1 MFHGVGHREGLPK
14 ERPRPPSPSQLRI
27 QLCNVR
33 ELQGSEAAH
42 SGGGDG
48 QTGGPRPAA
57 EAAASRPPG
66 CLAGPSLRAK
76 LCGRV
81 ISHVCVTVLHPDP
94 VPVRHVLSSPFY
106 KEGNRFGEEK

>member
-1 MFHGVGHREGLPK
+1 MGWDTGKGSPK
-14 ERPRPPSPSQLRI
+14 RDPAPPSPSQLRI

-57 EAAASRPPG
+57 EAAASRPLG

-106 KEGNRFGEEK
+106 KGGNRFGEEK

>member
-1 MFHGVGHREGLPK
+1 MGWDTGKGSPK
-14 ERPRPPSPSQLRI
+14 RDPAPPSPSQLRI

-33 ELQGSEAAH
+33 ELKGSEAAH

-66 CLAGPSLRAK
+66 CLAPRQALRT
-76 LCGRV
+76 
-81 ISHVCVTVLHPDP
+81 SHFTC
-94 VPVRHVLSSPFY
+94 VRHGVAS
-106 KEGNRFGEEK
+106 

>member
-1 MFHGVGHREGLPK
+1 MGWDTGKGSPK
-14 ERPRPPSPSQLRI
+14 RDPAPPSPSQLRI

-33 ELQGSEAAH
+33 ELKGSEAAH

-57 EAAASRPPG
+57 EAAASR
-66 CLAGPSLRAK
+66 
-76 LCGRV
+76 CGRV

>member
-33 ELQGSEAAH
+33 ELQGSQAAH

-48 QTGGPRPAA
+48 QTGGPGRRQRLQPRDLP
-57 EAAASRPPG
+57 AASR
-66 CLAGPSLRAK
+66 GPRSAPSSADESFHMCAPRCCILILSL
-76 LCGRV
+76 
-81 ISHVCVTVLHPDP
+81 
-94 VPVRHVLSSPFY
+94 
-106 KEGNRFGEEK
+106 